1 MLVIAIPVLYM
12 TAKVSTMV
20 MTNIQQYFP
29 NPTEESVFMAKTA
42 STLETLGFSGDNTLP
57 IIAICRDEICASFV
71 NAAERHWG
79 NSFTLGGLAG
89 LPFAGK
95 TGLGAASHHA
105 PDIYDRQRFV
115 IYAMTHIG
123 FGPDAEI
130 GGCVRPGMEHL
141 NGACG
146 ALIAYTEQLKE
157 HKVESKIFTDDGEY
171 GLLTHRLAKVAP
183 TDSPDLIGVTKAAL
197 AAIRQDIDGLT
208 TTVLD
213 TQQADYA
220 VFTGTQ
226 IHLPDGNYVQT
237 ADSWVVMNG
246 QRQDISFNS

>member
-1 MLVIAIPVLYM
+1 
-12 TAKVSTMV
+12 MV

-29 NPTEESVFMAKTA
+29 NPTQESVFFAKTA
-42 STLETLGFSGDNTLP
+42 STLANLGFRGENTLP
-57 IIAICRDEICASFV
+57 IIAVCRDEICASFV
-71 NAAERHWG
+71 SAAEQHWG

-95 TGLGAASHHA
+95 TGMGAASHHA
-105 PDIYDRQRFV
+105 PDKYDRERFV

-146 ALIAYTEQLKE
+146 ALMAYTGQLKE
-157 HKVESKIFTDDGEY
+157 NNVETKVFTDDGEF

-183 TDSPDLIGVTKAAL
+183 TDNPDLIGVTSAAL
-197 AAIRQDIDGLT
+197 KAIRQDIDGLAT
-208 TTVLD
+208 SVID
-213 TQQADYA
+213 TEKADYA

-226 IHLPDGNYVQT
+226 VHLPDGNYVQA

-246 QRQDISFNS
+246 QRQDINFNS